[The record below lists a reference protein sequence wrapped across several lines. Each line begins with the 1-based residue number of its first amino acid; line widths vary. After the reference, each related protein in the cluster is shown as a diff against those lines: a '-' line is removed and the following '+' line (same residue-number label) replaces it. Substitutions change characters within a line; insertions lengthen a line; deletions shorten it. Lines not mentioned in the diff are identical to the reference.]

1 MKGNKKIAA
10 GSALA
15 FIVLMGIVSC
25 FSDMTHEGASSITGA
40 FLALAGANA
49 VAIGFISGLGEFV
62 GYSLRLLTGYITDK
76 TKHYWTITI
85 IGYIIDM
92 LAIPMLAL
100 VPHGGW
106 ILACGIMIAERAGKA
121 IKKPAK
127 DTLVSFAAVKEGTGK
142 SFAIQEFL
150 DQIGAFVGPVIL
162 FIVMLLRGHA
172 GAADCTSVQ
181 AAGNA
186 ASATHSVIN
195 SSAYLFSSY
204 KVCFAV
210 LGIPAIT
217 TIVLLLFAKRK
228 FPNPEKFEPDTEK
241 SVGKIKLSR
250 GFIFYIVAMSLSA
263 MGFVDFNL
271 ITMHTAKNGLVSG
284 EILPLLYA
292 LAMMID
298 AFAALFFGWLYDK
311 RGFKTLIVSTVI
323 AAPFAI
329 LAFTATSQAALI
341 CGVILWGIG
350 MGAQESVVK
359 SAVADM
365 VPKERRST
373 GFGIFQASYGL
384 FWFLGSWLMGWLY
397 DWNMT
402 AMIIFSV
409 VSQLAAIPFLWMS
422 SRPRYYNS

>member
-1 MKGNKKIAA
+1 
-10 GSALA
+10 
-15 FIVLMGIVSC
+15 
-25 FSDMTHEGASSITGA
+25 
-40 FLALAGANA
+40 
-49 VAIGFISGLGEFV
+49 
-62 GYSLRLLTGYITDK
+62 
-76 TKHYWTITI
+76 
-85 IGYIIDM
+85 
-92 LAIPMLAL
+92 MLAL

-172 GAADCTSVQ
+172 T
-181 AAGNA
+181 
-186 ASATHSVIN
+186 IN
-195 SSAYLFSSY
+195 NSAYLFSSY
-204 KVCFAV
+204 KICFAV
-210 LGIPAIT
+210 LGIPAII

-228 FPNPEKFEPDTEK
+228 FPNPEEFEPNTEK

-271 ITMHTAKNGLVSG
+271 ITMHTVKNGLVSG

-298 AFAALFFGWLYDK
+298 AFAALLFGWLYDK
-311 RGFKTLIVSTVI
+311 KGFKTLIISTVI
-323 AAPFAI
+323 SAPFAI
-329 LAFTATSQAALI
+329 LAFTVTSHAALI
-341 CGVILWGIG
+341 CGVILWGVG
-350 MGAQESVVK
+350 MGAQESVMK

-384 FWFLGSWLMGWLY
+384 FWFLGSWLMGALY
-397 DWNMT
+397 DWNIS

-409 VSQLAAIPFLWMS
+409 ASQLAAIPFLLMS
-422 SRPRYYNS
+422 SRTKKVSC

>member
-40 FLALAGANA
+40 FLALAGASA
-49 VAIGFISGLGEFV
+49 AAIGFISGLGEFV

-106 ILACGIMIAERAGKA
+106 VIACGIMIAERAGKA

-162 FIVMLLRGHA
+162 FIVMLLSGHA
-172 GAADCTSVQ
+172 A
-181 AAGNA
+181 
-186 ASATHSVIN
+186 IN
-195 SSAYLFSSY
+195 NSAYLFSSY
-204 KVCFAV
+204 KICFAV
-210 LGIPAIT
+210 LGIPALIT
-217 TIVLLLFAKRK
+217 IALLLFAKRK
-228 FPNPEKFEPDTEK
+228 FPNPEEFEPNTEK

-271 ITMHTAKNGLVSG
+271 ITMHTVKNGLISG

-298 AFAALFFGWLYDK
+298 AFAALLFGWLYDK
-311 RGFKTLIVSTVI
+311 KGFKTLIISTVI
-323 AAPFAI
+323 SAPFAI
-329 LAFTATSQAALI
+329 LVFTVTSHAALI

-350 MGAQESVVK
+350 MGAQESVMK

-384 FWFLGSWLMGWLY
+384 FWFLGSWLMGALY
-397 DWNMT
+397 DWNIS

-409 VSQLAAIPFLWMS
+409 ASQLAAIPFLLIS
-422 SRPRYYNS
+422 SHTKKVSC

>member
-1 MKGNKKIAA
+1 MKGSKKIAA

-40 FLALAGANA
+40 FLALAGASA
-49 VAIGFISGLGEFV
+49 AAIGFVSGLGEFV

-106 ILACGIMIAERAGKA
+106 MLACGIMIAERAGKA

-127 DTLVSFAAVKEGTGK
+127 DTLVSFAAVKNGSGK

-162 FIVMLLRGHA
+162 FLVMLIRGHA
-172 GAADCTSVQ
+172 GTSAVTPLAA
-181 AAGNA
+181 
-186 ASATHSVIN
+186 N
-195 SSAYLFSSY
+195 SNNLFESY
-204 KVCFAV
+204 KICFAI
-210 LGIPAIT
+210 LGIPALIT
-217 TIVLLLFAKRK
+217 IALLLFAKRR
-228 FPNPEKFEPDTEK
+228 FPNPEEFEPDTNK

-250 GFIFYIVAMSLSA
+250 GFIFYIIAMSLSA
-263 MGFVDFNL
+263 MGFVDFNM
-271 ITMHTAKNGLVSG
+271 ITMHTVKNGLVNG
-284 EILPLLYA
+284 EFLPLLYA

-311 RGFKTLIVSTVI
+311 KGFKTLILSTVI

-329 LAFTATSQAALI
+329 LAFSSVSHVALI
-341 CGVILWGIG
+341 CGVILWGVG
-350 MGAQESVVK
+350 MGAQESVIK
-359 SAVADM
+359 SAVADI
-365 VPKERRST
+365 VPKEKRST

-384 FWFLGSWLMGWLY
+384 FWFLGSWLMGALY
-397 DWNMT
+397 DWNIT

-409 VSQLAAIPFLWMS
+409 AAQLAAIPFLWIS
-422 SRPRYYNS
+422 SRTEKA

>member
-1 MKGNKKIAA
+1 
-10 GSALA
+10 
-15 FIVLMGIVSC
+15 
-25 FSDMTHEGASSITGA
+25 
-40 FLALAGANA
+40 
-49 VAIGFISGLGEFV
+49 
-62 GYSLRLLTGYITDK
+62 
-76 TKHYWTITI
+76 
-85 IGYIIDM
+85 M

-100 VPHGGW
+100 VPRGGW

-162 FIVMLLRGHA
+162 FLVMILRGKY
-172 GAADCTSVQ
+172 
-181 AAGNA
+181 N
-186 ASATHSVIN
+186 
-195 SSAYLFSSY
+195 LFVSY
-204 KVCFAV
+204 KVCFAI
-210 LGIPAIT
+210 LGIPALIT
-217 TIVLLLFAKRK
+217 IALLLFAKHK
-228 FPNPEKFEPDTEK
+228 FPAPEKFEPDTK
-241 SVGKIKLSR
+241 QTVGKIKLSR
-250 GFIFYIVAMSLSA
+250 GFILYIIAMSLSA

-271 ITMHTAKNGLVSG
+271 ITMHTVKHGLINGDV
-284 EILPLLYA
+284 LPLLYA

-298 AFAALFFGWLYDK
+298 AFAALFFGWMYDK
-311 RGFKTLIVSTVI
+311 HGFKTLILSTVI
-323 AAPFAI
+323 AAPFAF
-329 LAFTATSQAALI
+329 LAFTTASHVALV

-350 MGAQESVVK
+350 MGAQESVIK

-384 FWFLGSWLMGWLY
+384 FWFLGSWLMGALY
-397 DWNMT
+397 DWNLM

-422 SRPRYYNS
+422 SKKL